1 MLLLSH
7 QPTSETCWDILYLS
21 QVSSLA
27 VAAAAPLTALVALK
41 AAAAAAGNS
50 LGILSNTPA
59 VGEAGMGYAGS
70 VEGGSGGAVAAAAV
84 TDAEGWW

>member
-27 VAAAAPLTALVALK
+27 DAAPLTALVALK

>member
-1 MLLLSH
+1 M
-7 QPTSETCWDILYLS
+7 
-21 QVSSLA
+21 
-27 VAAAAPLTALVALK
+27 ALK

-50 LGILSNTPA
+50 LGILSNPPA

-70 VEGGSGGAVAAAAV
+70 VEGGSGGAVAAAAAA